1 VITNAYEVES
11 GDARLDCLVWTPERS
26 NARDE
31 GVVFCHGWG
40 GGAQYDDLLA
50 RLADEGYVA
59 LRLSQRGYGKST
71 GRADLSCWAEDMA
84 ACAKSLRSA
93 MDVRRVWAAGQSTGG
108 TMSLVA
114 AATQDIFTGAVAIA
128 AFTDLT
134 HILQDN
140 RNARKILEDRFGP
153 LKEKHFRAADAA
165 RLVENLKKPVL
176 IVHGTADETVPFA
189 HSELLY
195 SKIQSNATH
204 RGVPGGNHHLTNTD
218 RAAVIGD
225 IIAWLKNHSISG
237 FFPSE

>member
-1 VITNAYEVES
+1 MTKNYEVES
-11 GDARLDCLVWTPERS
+11 GDARLDCLVWAPEPSKGRG
-26 NARDE
+26 E

-50 RLADEGYVA
+50 RLAEEGYSA

-84 ACAKSLRSA
+84 ACANSMRDA
-93 MDVRRVWAAGQSTGG
+93 MDVRRIWAAGQSTGG

-114 AATQDIFTGAVAIA
+114 AATQDIFAGAVAIA

-134 HILQDN
+134 SILQDN

-153 LKEKHFRAADAA
+153 LQEKHFRAADAIG
-165 RLVENLKKPVL
+165 LVDSLKKPVL

-189 HSELLY
+189 HGELLY
-195 SKIQSNATH
+195 NRMRATATH
-204 RGVPGGNHHLTNTD
+204 RGVRGGNHHLNNGD
-218 RAAVIGD
+218 RAALIED
-225 IIAWLKNHSISG
+225 IVAWLKSR
-237 FFPSE
+237 

>member
-1 VITNAYEVES
+1 MTNAYDVES
-11 GDARLDCLVWTPERS
+11 GDARLDCLVWTPEPS
-26 NARDE
+26 KARGE

-93 MDVRRVWAAGQSTGG
+93 MDVRRIWAAGQSTGG

-114 AATQDIFTGAVAIA
+114 AATQDIFAGAVAIA

-134 HILQDN
+134 QILQDN

-153 LKEKHFRAADAA
+153 LEEKHFRAADAIG
-165 RLVENLKKPVL
+165 LVDNLKKPVL

-189 HSELLY
+189 HAELLY
-195 SKIQSNATH
+195 NKMRSTATH
-204 RGVPGGNHHLTNTD
+204 CGIPGGTHHLNNVD
-218 RAAVIGD
+218 RAAVIAAIVG
-225 IIAWLKNHSISG
+225 WLKNH
-237 FFPSE
+237 